1 VAFSCD
7 GPSFEFFDGQL
18 NEPKH
23 KGKPL
28 RSLDGSSMQN
38 PRNDQSE
45 GQSSDNHSHI
55 SSNSRLN
62 NDDSGVSTSSS
73 INESP
78 SASSTNVSATEDS
91 SSDSSIK
98 DLKAAVE
105 NIQKMFSI
113 HLMESQQDNDD
124 T

>member
-1 VAFSCD
+1 MTIV
-7 GPSFEFFDGQL
+7 L
-18 NEPKH
+18 NMLIYFL
-23 KGKPL
+23 GKPL
-28 RSLDGSSMQN
+28 RSLDGSSIQN

-45 GQSSDNHSHI
+45 GQSLDNHTHT

-78 SASSTNVSATEDS
+78 SASSFSASAAEDS
-91 SSDSSIK
+91 SSESSIK

-113 HLMESQQDNDD
+113 HLMESQEDNDND